1 MKEKRL
7 HRLLKRQL
15 SKVELTPEIL
25 EELTEF
31 LALVNDAYHS
41 FQNDFIHL
49 EHVLEQSSKELF
61 ETNQKLKLQ
70 VEDVEIKLNRL
81 VTNISDVVFEM
92 DTKGRWTY
100 LNSAWESMSGYTV
113 EESIGKS
120 CFDFASEEF
129 VDTLK
134 EKLENFTPDFVII
147 NNELKYKR
155 PDGKI
160 IWLIVSLKP
169 MLTKD
174 NFHEGFIGTI
184 TDISELKKTEEKL
197 IELRERAEKA
207 NIAKDD
213 FLSTMSHEI
222 RTPLNA
228 IIGVNN
234 LLLMENPKPSQLE
247 NLNVLKYS
255 SEHLLALVNDILDYN
270 KILADSITLEK
281 TEFDLERLLK
291 AQYEIFAIK
300 AKNKNLNYRFN
311 LEPNIPKILKGDALR
326 LGQVLTNLINN
337 ALKFTNEGGV
347 ILNIALKSKD
357 EKSCVLIFE
366 VIDTGIGIP
375 KAKIKKIFNPF
386 TQANSATTRLYGG
399 TGLGLSISKQL
410 VEIMEGD
417 LSCASIMGRGSTFE
431 FELPFEFGSIE
442 EFKKK
447 DNSINQL
454 LTFENKQLRSL
465 KCLVVEDN
473 KVNVFILCK
482 YLKQWGVKY
491 EVSENGLEGFKMS
504 NEKHF
509 DFILMDIEMPV
520 MNGFLASYNIR
531 KSKENPNNTTPIIAL
546 TASTRADLQEDLIK
560 YKIDD
565 MMNKPF
571 NPKELYQLIR
581 KHVGVNVKE

>member
-15 SKVELTPEIL
+15 SKVELTPEIH

-92 DTKGRWTY
+92 DTKGCWTY

-234 LLLMENPKPSQLE
+234 LLLMETRNHHNS
-247 NLNVLKYS
+247 
-255 SEHLLALVNDILDYN
+255 
-270 KILADSITLEK
+270 KI
-281 TEFDLERLLK
+281 
-291 AQYEIFAIK
+291 
-300 AKNKNLNYRFN
+300 
-311 LEPNIPKILKGDALR
+311 
-326 LGQVLTNLINN
+326 
-337 ALKFTNEGGV
+337 
-347 ILNIALKSKD
+347 
-357 EKSCVLIFE
+357 
-366 VIDTGIGIP
+366 
-375 KAKIKKIFNPF
+375 
-386 TQANSATTRLYGG
+386 
-399 TGLGLSISKQL
+399 
-410 VEIMEGD
+410 
-417 LSCASIMGRGSTFE
+417 
-431 FELPFEFGSIE
+431 
-442 EFKKK
+442 
-447 DNSINQL
+447 
-454 LTFENKQLRSL
+454 
-465 KCLVVEDN
+465 
-473 KVNVFILCK
+473 
-482 YLKQWGVKY
+482 
-491 EVSENGLEGFKMS
+491 
-504 NEKHF
+504 
-509 DFILMDIEMPV
+509 
-520 MNGFLASYNIR
+520 
-531 KSKENPNNTTPIIAL
+531 
-546 TASTRADLQEDLIK
+546 
-560 YKIDD
+560 
-565 MMNKPF
+565 
-571 NPKELYQLIR
+571 
-581 KHVGVNVKE
+581 